1 MPTNEKA
8 GFSARDFELLAG
20 AMSCSKTVIEVDY
33 VKYAEMFGFKNP
45 GSGKAT
51 WNALKRKLK
60 RMGEGDGAGGETS
73 EEPGGVKRKA
83 EDEGIV
89 EEAEDE
95 MSAGEAESSAKKTFG
110 KSPAKK
116 GRKTEAD
123 PKGKN
128 NVAVEDGDEDM
139 PVGNLKGKS
148 GTVKAEE

>member
-20 AMSCSKTVIEVDY
+20 AMSCSKTAIEVDY

-60 RMGEGDGAGGETS
+60 RMGEGGGAGGETS
-73 EEPGGVKRKA
+73 EAPGGVKRKA

-95 MSAGEAESSAKKTFG
+95 VSAGEAESSVKKTSG

-139 PVGNLKGKS
+139 PDGSLKGGG